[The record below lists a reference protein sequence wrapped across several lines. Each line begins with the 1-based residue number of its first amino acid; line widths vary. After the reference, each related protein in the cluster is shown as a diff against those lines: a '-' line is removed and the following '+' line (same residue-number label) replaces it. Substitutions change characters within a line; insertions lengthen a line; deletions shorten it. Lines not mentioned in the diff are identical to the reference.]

1 MKYLVIALSLF
12 TVSAQAARVEGPK
25 FVKMLDG
32 GIAYCN
38 ERALGS
44 AAYYPTALELN
55 ALDRETLR
63 FSAPISFVTCASGE
77 GNFGWAPRNPL
88 EPVPARDLDGRNIL
102 NVTKGNEFVLL
113 SNSTRLIG
121 LQEIKNEPSQTA
133 AFTIPLGRVLSP
145 SERESLDRGT
155 SVSSRFTFFT
165 RAIVSVITAEGKEV
179 QIGMRAGGAYTVLF
193 TVVKVRDTLQVTSL
207 SLQ

>member
-1 MKYLVIALSLF
+1 MKYFVIALSLF
-12 TVSAQAARVEGPK
+12 SVTAQAARVEGPK

-32 GIAYCN
+32 GVAYCN

-88 EPVPARDLDGRNIL
+88 DPVPARDLDGRNIL

-121 LQEIKNEPSQTA
+121 LQEIKNEPNQTA
-133 AFTIPLGRVLSP
+133 AFTLPLDRLLSQQ
-145 SERESLDRGT
+145 ERDSLDRGS

-165 RAIVSVITAEGKEV
+165 RAIVSVIMADGKEV
-179 QIGMRAGGAYTVLF
+179 PIGMRAGGAYTVLF
-193 TVVKVRDTLQVTSL
+193 TVVKDSGALQVTSL
-207 SLQ
+207 KFQ